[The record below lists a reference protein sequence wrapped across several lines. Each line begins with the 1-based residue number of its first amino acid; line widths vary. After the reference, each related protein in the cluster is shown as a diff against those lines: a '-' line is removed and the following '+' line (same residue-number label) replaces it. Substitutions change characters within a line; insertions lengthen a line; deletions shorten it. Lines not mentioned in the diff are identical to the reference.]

1 MYTTTVHKHS
11 YVDYATQKRYPKAS
25 ANWYTKLVKAHKDG
39 SSSNGKKS
47 NGKKNNGSNS
57 KTSDSNLAGNG
68 GTSTTAADNTE
79 NSGIYTYI
87 FVMHVLCNVI

>member
-1 MYTTTVHKHS
+1 MKYS

-47 NGKKNNGSNS
+47 NGKKSKDNN
-57 KTSDSNLAGNG
+57 KHDSNLAGNG
-68 GTSTTAADNTE
+68 GISTDADSTKK
-79 NSGIYTYI
+79 SGMCLHTYHI
-87 FVMHVLCNVI
+87 HL